1 MRDMKAKAL
10 FLVVTPLFCSPL
22 PAAVPSP
29 WTPVKA
35 SDGCVSVWG
44 RDYGFASN
52 ALPARVKA
60 LGRDLLAAPVR
71 IVCTD
76 TDGKAVD
83 WKKGGSWVEMS
94 DAESATVCA
103 WQEADA
109 LAVDATYRVEFDG
122 MMKVSLVLV
131 PGPKA
136 PQGRACRAWLEIPLR
151 PERAK
156 LYVFSPA
163 SWEKFSNA
171 GGVKGPMR
179 WPFRCSVWLGDDEAG
194 LCWFCE
200 SDEGLPQ
207 TEDVVEVLP
216 GETETVLRIKL
227 ADGNTE
233 LPRTWTFGLQ
243 ATPVKPW
250 DGARNARHFLHAPR
264 MGVGH
269 TVKRPEVWWTAQR
282 AFPDGNSEAAMDAAK
297 AAGVHT
303 VAFHEDWIPI
313 QNNAASARPEF
324 KQIVDACHARGMKAI
339 AYLGYELSPLDPLWG
354 DLQADCLRLEANGR
368 PRGHW
373 FREPGQR
380 DYRVCYASRFARAWL
395 ERAKRAYADLGID
408 GFYLDSTI
416 MPQLCANERHGCGWR
431 GADGRLHGT
440 YPFFAVRRMMR
451 ELYEFVEARGG
462 TIDAHQSG
470 YVCPATLAFV
480 HSYWDGEQ
488 LASSREDIKRTLD
501 LDAFRAEFMGRN
513 HGVPCEFLAYE
524 VKGRWSY
531 EDALAITLLHDVL
544 VRPCGFGSEVRL
556 APLWKAMDDFGTAS
570 SSWTPYW
577 KHPLTVSP
585 ASVKAS
591 VYRRDG
597 RTLAVVSNLSPD
609 RAVWAEVSLPA
620 GVTDVREPVSGDR
633 VRVVGEK
640 AVVELEP
647 FRMKL
652 LAF

>member
-1 MRDMKAKAL
+1 M
-10 FLVVTPLFCSPL
+10 
-22 PAAVPSP
+22 
-29 WTPVKA
+29 
-35 SDGCVSVWG
+35 
-44 RDYGFASN
+44 
-52 ALPARVKA
+52 
-60 LGRDLLAAPVR
+60 
-71 IVCTD
+71 
-76 TDGKAVD
+76 
-83 WKKGGSWVEMS
+83 
-94 DAESATVCA
+94 
-103 WQEADA
+103 
-109 LAVDATYRVEFDG
+109 
-122 MMKVSLVLV
+122 
-131 PGPKA
+131 
-136 PQGRACRAWLEIPLR
+136 
-151 PERAK
+151 
-156 LYVFSPA
+156 
-163 SWEKFSNA
+163 
-171 GGVKGPMR
+171 
-179 WPFRCSVWLGDDEAG
+179 
-194 LCWFCE
+194 
-200 SDEGLPQ
+200 
-207 TEDVVEVLP
+207 LP

-431 GADGRLHGT
+431 GADGSLHGT